1 MRLRDLAG
9 WRGIVAGIVLV
20 ILGFW
25 AFTYT
30 CNTEVAAC
38 KGAEPWPGAM
48 GYLNAAGWV
57 VALLGLV
64 LIVVAVVAWIVR
76 AVRDRSRAPRS
87 PQTSDR

>member
-1 MRLRDLAG
+1 
-9 WRGIVAGIVLV
+9 
-20 ILGFW
+20 
-25 AFTYT
+25 
-30 CNTEVAAC
+30 
-38 KGAEPWPGAM
+38 M

-76 AVRDRSRAPRS
+76 AVRDRSQAPRS